1 MPLCYF
7 RIIYMLEIHTK
18 LILLDA
24 GNMLLVLPAG
34 SRGRGSCSV
43 FFWLEAGLML
53 ADQATTDAAPSGLG
67 ECLLIAARLANKLSA
82 LEAFSGHGVTISEW
96 LLLSA
101 FPVDGTPV
109 TVKRLAVL
117 TGLTPPRVK
126 VLLVNLQSGGLVK
139 GALTPEGRTTQPY
152 SLSQTGL
159 SKERSVRAIVS
170 RLEQSL
176 VSSAQVQAVRRAN
189 RILNRLSKGFVE
201 GTLQKSPEPNGHPA
215 VISSAPQ
222 APRSTKRTTSRR

>member
-1 MPLCYF
+1 
-7 RIIYMLEIHTK
+7 
-18 LILLDA
+18 
-24 GNMLLVLPAG
+24 
-34 SRGRGSCSV
+34 
-43 FFWLEAGLML
+43 ML
-53 ADQATTDAAPSGLG
+53 ADQATTDAASSGLG
-67 ECLLIAARLANKLSA
+67 ECLLTATKLANKLSV

-126 VLLVNLQSGGLVK
+126 VLLVNLQSGGLIK

-159 SKERSVRAIVS
+159 SKERSVRATIS

-176 VSSAQVQAVRRAN
+176 ATPGQVQALVKAN

-201 GTLQKSPEPNGHPA
+201 STLQKSPEPIGSPA